1 MPVQISGRNL
11 MWREIIIRAILND
24 PDWHGGDYDPARPP
38 TRWAQIAAPL
48 FEVMVSNPQRLQE
61 ASPDRA
67 QTLAYYDQLVTQW
80 SGHDADDTLYDLRS
94 SADYD
99 PAPEIGRIKAPMLA
113 INFADDQ
120 VNPAQFS
127 VTRETIARLPSG
139 QLIVLPGGYG
149 HLGIFHAELWAEQL
163 GSFLNHLPASEPAVK

>member
-1 MPVQISGRNL
+1 M
-11 MWREIIIRAILND
+11 
-24 PDWHGGDYDPARPP
+24 
-38 TRWAQIAAPL
+38 
-48 FEVMVSNPQRLQE
+48 
-61 ASPDRA
+61 
-67 QTLAYYDQLVTQW
+67 TQW
-80 SGHDADDTLYDLRS
+80 SGHDADDTLYDFRS

-127 VTRETIARLPSG
+127 VTGETIARLPSG

-149 HLGIFHAELWAEQL
+149 GVRRRHCVLSNPFGPSITQI
-163 GSFLNHLPASEPAVK
+163 PR

>member
-1 MPVQISGRNL
+1 MPN
-11 MWREIIIRAILND
+11 
-24 PDWHGGDYDPARPP
+24 
-38 TRWAQIAAPL
+38 
-48 FEVMVSNPQRLQE
+48 
-61 ASPDRA
+61 
-67 QTLAYYDQLVTQW
+67 
-80 SGHDADDTLYDLRS
+80 DTLYDLRS

-127 VTRETIARLPSG
+127 VARETVARLPSG

-149 HLGIFHAELWAEQL
+149 HVGILHAELWAEQL
-163 GSFLNHLPASEPAVK
+163 VRLLPEPPAGEGTCR

>member
-1 MPVQISGRNL
+1 LSRTLLSDIYR
-11 MWREIIIRAILND
+11 RAPDSIL
-24 PDWHGGDYDPARPP
+24 
-38 TRWAQIAAPL
+38 IL
-48 FEVMVSNPQRLQE
+48 
-61 ASPDRA
+61 
-67 QTLAYYDQLVTQW
+67 QLVTQW
-80 SGHDADDTLYDLRS
+80 SGHDADDTLYDFRS

-99 PAPEIGRIKAPMLA
+99 PAPEIGQIKAPMLA

-127 VTRETIARLPSG
+127 VTSETIARLPSG

-163 GSFLNHLPASEPAVK
+163 GSFLNHLPARGPAVK